1 MKRFIAIVCALVCVI
16 LSAFALAAC
25 ADYGAPEYSVDGSGL
40 VISAES
46 VASKIEEFAAI
57 EDRTTY
63 TKGEKK
69 AATYL
74 MTELLDFG
82 YDTDDVEVLGFS
94 LTDNNYQVDS
104 QNVKAVYR
112 SSVAGEN
119 AKNVIIGA
127 YYDNRY
133 GTTAGYSGVGSTGA
147 IANCTGVA
155 ATLAIAEYLQA
166 QKPAL
171 DYTVTIVF
179 FGAGAVSD
187 YGAQHYYRGM
197 SPADRANTVLM
208 VELQRLG
215 FEHVYAFSDERKS
228 SREPFFDGV
237 AADNK
242 LDIYKPTQKSPI
254 MTGMYA
260 LEGIPFYRWAHT
272 GIFAPFFNSGIPTLN
287 LVGADWETLDVTDN
301 DRVTITSADTYANML
316 KNYPKYAENTAT
328 AASFMVKALEADG
341 FLAAMQ
347 YDRENFPD
355 TDVLNK
361 DWIWYLVVLCS
372 VLIGVPATYLVTA
385 RLAKKYPIVAPQPKT
400 VKMAVFGMDY
410 EDKNSA
416 DIFVDVKR
424 VSALDDIFPGI
435 PNNDAPSA
443 RGDSLDPFGLDALP
457 ASSGRASDPFD
468 MNASDRSDTT
478 QPQIKEQAQEPN
490 TQAPK
495 ENDSQEYISQEQER
509 AADAALQ
516 IGEADDNSVAQEER
530 AEQPVPADDADKA
543 ESPDKPVAPKTP
555 RTSKPSASRTATGGS
570 KSTSGTTKRKTVS
583 AGKSVHGGG
592 KSNADGESGTEGE
605 EK

>member
-1 MKRFIAIVCALVCVI
+1 
-16 LSAFALAAC
+16 
-25 ADYGAPEYSVDGSGL
+25 
-40 VISAES
+40 
-46 VASKIEEFAAI
+46 
-57 EDRTTY
+57 
-63 TKGEKK
+63 
-69 AATYL
+69 
-74 MTELLDFG
+74 
-82 YDTDDVEVLGFS
+82 
-94 LTDNNYQVDS
+94 
-104 QNVKAVYR
+104 
-112 SSVAGEN
+112 
-119 AKNVIIGA
+119 
-127 YYDNRY
+127 
-133 GTTAGYSGVGSTGA
+133 
-147 IANCTGVA
+147 
-155 ATLAIAEYLQA
+155 
-166 QKPAL
+166 
-171 DYTVTIVF
+171 
-179 FGAGAVSD
+179 
-187 YGAQHYYRGM
+187 
-197 SPADRANTVLM
+197 M

-372 VLIGVPATYLVTA
+372 VLIGVPATYLVNA

>member
-1 MKRFIAIVCALVCVI
+1 M
-16 LSAFALAAC
+16 
-25 ADYGAPEYSVDGSGL
+25 
-40 VISAES
+40 
-46 VASKIEEFAAI
+46 
-57 EDRTTY
+57 
-63 TKGEKK
+63 
-69 AATYL
+69 
-74 MTELLDFG
+74 
-82 YDTDDVEVLGFS
+82 
-94 LTDNNYQVDS
+94 
-104 QNVKAVYR
+104 
-112 SSVAGEN
+112 
-119 AKNVIIGA
+119 
-127 YYDNRY
+127 
-133 GTTAGYSGVGSTGA
+133 
-147 IANCTGVA
+147 
-155 ATLAIAEYLQA
+155 
-166 QKPAL
+166 
-171 DYTVTIVF
+171 F

-372 VLIGVPATYLVTA
+372 VLIGVPATYLVNA

-410 EDKNSA
+410 EDKNS
-416 DIFVDVKR
+416 I
-424 VSALDDIFPGI
+424 
-435 PNNDAPSA
+435 
-443 RGDSLDPFGLDALP
+443 
-457 ASSGRASDPFD
+457 
-468 MNASDRSDTT
+468 TT
-478 QPQIKEQAQEPN
+478 RRR
-490 TQAPK
+490 
-495 ENDSQEYISQEQER
+495 R
-509 AADAALQ
+509 AAIRSTRSAWT
-516 IGEADDNSVAQEER
+516 R
-530 AEQPVPADDADKA
+530 C
-543 ESPDKPVAPKTP
+543 P
-555 RTSKPSASRTATGGS
+555 RRQVGRTTRS
-570 KSTSGTTKRKTVS
+570 I
-583 AGKSVHGGG
+583 
-592 KSNADGESGTEGE
+592 
-605 EK
+605 